1 MSIGDVNLLLEK
13 TALRSGINIV
23 YGLKGLRH
31 RSISYQSLILF
42 GGKDLPRLWLGIA
55 WKVLFMNPYIRK
67 KKGTYEEKTSKTDS
81 IRIKENNEL
90 ESKTDEL
97 EGKTNDAIHYSF
109 KEQASKMP
117 KNFLKQ

>member
-1 MSIGDVNLLLEK
+1 
-13 TALRSGINIV
+13 
-23 YGLKGLRH
+23 
-31 RSISYQSLILF
+31 
-42 GGKDLPRLWLGIA
+42 
-55 WKVLFMNPYIRK
+55 MNPYIRK
-67 KKGTYEEKTSKTDS
+67 KNGTYEEKTSKTGS

-97 EGKTNDAIHYSF
+97 EGKTNDAIHCSF